1 MPYVCI
7 SKNKNKKLGW
17 PWPPHTITM
26 VALVTSQIR
35 TLVGILYDLEV
46 DANKY
51 HQKIIKPVKIQS
63 YLLYHV
69 DCDTNILLDR
79 R

>member
-1 MPYVCI
+1 MYAYPI
-7 SKNKNKKLGW
+7 IKTKIG
-17 PWPPHTITM
+17 
-26 VALVTSQIR
+26 VALATTHHNDAPTLVTSHTR

-63 YLLYHV
+63 CQLYHV
-69 DCDTNILLDR
+69 DCDTNILDER
-79 R
+79 